1 MMKHEIVGGNL
12 PAVILELERGEQVFS
27 ESGGM
32 AWMSDDV
39 TMETNME
46 GGLFR
51 GLARAVSGESMF
63 LVTFTAKQ
71 RAAQLAFT
79 SSFPG
84 SIMPM
89 RLEAGQSII
98 CQKQAFLCAER
109 SVTLGVHLQ
118 KRLGA
123 GLFGGEGFVLQ
134 KLTGP
139 GTVFLEIDGTSVERE
154 LQSGEVLMVDN
165 GHVAMFE
172 PSVGFSLE
180 TVRGFKNVLF
190 GGEGLFLAKLKGPG
204 KIWLQTMPV
213 VNLAQRIIPFVPQ
226 KK

>member
-1 MMKHEIVGGNL
+1 MKYEIAGGNL
-12 PAVILELERGEQVFS
+12 PVVTIELERGEQIFS

-32 AWMSDDV
+32 AWMTEGV
-39 TMETNME
+39 VMETNME
-46 GGLFR
+46 GGLFK

-71 RAAQLAFT
+71 GGARLAFT

-84 SIMPM
+84 SIMPVQ
-89 RLEAGQSII
+89 LGPGQTII
-98 CQKQAFLCAER
+98 CQKRAFLCAER
-109 SVTLGVHLQ
+109 SVALGVHLQ
-118 KRLGA
+118 RRLGS

-139 GTVFLEIDGTSVERE
+139 GVAFLEIDGAVVEQN
-154 LQSGEVLMVDN
+154 LQPGEVLLVDN

-172 PSVGFSLE
+172 PSVEFSLE
-180 TVRGFKNVLF
+180 TVSGFKNVLF
-190 GGEGLFLAKLKGPG
+190 GGEGLFLARLKGPG
-204 KIWLQTMPV
+204 KVWLQTMPV
-213 VNLAQRIIPFVPQ
+213 VNLAQRVVPFVPQ

>member
-1 MMKHEIVGGNL
+1 MKYEIAGGNL
-12 PAVILELERGEQVFS
+12 PVVTIELERGEQIFS

-32 AWMSDDV
+32 AWMTEGV
-39 TMETNME
+39 VMETNME
-46 GGLFR
+46 GGLFK

-71 RAAQLAFT
+71 GGAKLAFT

-84 SIMPM
+84 SIMPVQ
-89 RLEAGQSII
+89 LGPGQTII

-109 SVTLGVHLQ
+109 SVALGVHLQ
-118 KRLGA
+118 RRLGS
-123 GLFGGEGFVLQ
+123 GLFGGEGFILQ

-139 GTVFLEIDGTSVERE
+139 GLAFLEIDGTVVEQN
-154 LQSGEVLMVDN
+154 LQPGEVLRVDN

-172 PSVGFSLE
+172 PSVDFSLE
-180 TVRGFKNVLF
+180 TVSGFKNVLF
-190 GGEGLFLAKLKGPG
+190 GGEGLFLARLKGPG
-204 KIWLQTMPV
+204 KVWLQTMPA
-213 VNLAQRIIPFVPQ
+213 VNLAQRIVPFVPQ